1 LAKTDANVLLPAVE
15 TDDEDDADAETWDA
29 AETETGLVVTL
40 LAVVH
45 LVHHKYRHCFSG
57 T

>member
-15 TDDEDDADAETWDA
+15 TDDDDDADAETWDA